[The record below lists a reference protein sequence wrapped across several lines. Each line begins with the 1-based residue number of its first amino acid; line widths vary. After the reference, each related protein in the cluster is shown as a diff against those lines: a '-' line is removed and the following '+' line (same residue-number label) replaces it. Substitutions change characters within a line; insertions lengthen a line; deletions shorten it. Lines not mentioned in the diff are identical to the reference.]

1 MADADDL
8 EGRGL
13 IAHSYSSFF
22 KIRKR
27 MRKIQDISLPF
38 RRGLGVEQFVT
49 FLLVLFVLLVI
60 YGTLLSPL
68 INLAGWN
75 LTWQFYLV
83 YFFGP
88 AFLAASRAGKPMKSG
103 KTIPGT
109 VRSWLRKLLDDPVH
123 RRGVP
128 LRRRPAVGRRLHFM
142 RVWQA
147 HPELAPY
154 LPPGAAAPADP
165 VAGVDLDEWLGRI
178 LTEQRRVT
186 DEESPRT
193 DAEGEWRRRV
203 RGTTDRVVL
212 PDEYDDAEEVAP

>member
-1 MADADDL
+1 MADAEDL

-38 RRGLGVEQFVT
+38 RRGLGVEQFLT
-49 FLLVLFVLLVI
+49 FLLVLVVMLVI
-60 YGTLLSPL
+60 YGTLLLPL
-68 INLAGWN
+68 MSFAGWN
-75 LTWQFYLV
+75 FNWQFYLV
-83 YFFGP
+83 YFLAP

-109 VRSWLRKLLDDPVH
+109 VRSWLHKLLDDPVH

-128 LRRRPAVGRRLHFM
+128 MRRRPVDGRRLHYA

-147 HPELAPY
+147 HPQLAPY
-154 LPPGAAAPADP
+154 LPPGATDPAQP
-165 VAGVDLDEWLGRI
+165 VDGVDLDEWLGETLAEYRRAD
-178 LTEQRRVT
+178 EQQK
-186 DEESPRT
+186 PQT

-212 PDEYDDAEEVAP
+212 PHDYDDA